1 MREINPP
8 PFKIKMVEQI
18 TLPPLEKRE
27 TRLKQAHFNVFSIPS
42 EDVYIDLLTDSG
54 TSAMSDRQWSAMFLG
69 DEAYAGS
76 KSFYRLQKTVQELFG
91 HTYIIPTH
99 QGRGAEN
106 IFFSSVIKKPKIF
119 IPNNAHFDTT
129 RANIEQLGGQAIDL
143 PCKETL
149 EIDKPYPFKGNMDLE
164 GLKKI
169 IDEKGKDNIPLVM
182 MTITNNSVGGQP
194 ASLENIKAVKA
205 ILDEHDIPFFLD
217 ACRFA
222 ENCYFIQQREAGQA
236 KRPLKDIIHEV
247 FSLADGCTFSGK
259 KDALANIGGFIT
271 LNKKNEKLFQSI
283 CDRLILHEGFKTYG
297 GLAGRDLEAMAQG
310 LKDVIET
317 DYLSFRTKQVE
328 VLGQKLIDQ
337 GISIIRPTGGH
348 AVYMNASH
356 FLPHI
361 SSEQFPGQALV
372 IALYRHFGIRAVE
385 IGSVMFPTNPP
396 PYEFVRLAIPRRVYT
411 NDHILYVAHALG
423 ELYKKRDSIVGVKI
437 VEEPQ
442 FLRHFTAKFAEI
454 TLSKKSPY
462 TTK

>member
-1 MREINPP
+1 MRNILPP

-18 TLPPLEKRE
+18 ALHPVEKRE
-27 TRLKQAHFNVFSIPS
+27 SHLKKAHFNLFQIPS

-54 TSAMSDRQWSAMFLG
+54 TSAMSDRQWSAMLLG

-76 KSFYRLQKTVQELFG
+76 KSFYKLQETVQELFG
-91 HTYIIPTH
+91 HTYVIPTH
-99 QGRGAEN
+99 QGRGAEH
-106 IFFSSVIKKPKIF
+106 IFFSSVIKKPKIL
-119 IPNNAHFDTT
+119 IPNNTHFDTT

-149 EIDKPYPFKGNMDLE
+149 KLDKSYPFKGNMDLE
-164 GLKKI
+164 GLQRI
-169 IDEKGKDNIPLVM
+169 IDEKGKETIPLVM
-182 MTITNNSVGGQP
+182 MTITNNSAGGQP

-222 ENCYFIQQREAGQA
+222 ENCYFIQQREAGQS

-247 FSLADGCTFSGK
+247 FSLVDGCLFSGK
-259 KDALANIGGFIT
+259 KDALVNIGGLIT
-271 LNKKNEKLFQSI
+271 LNKKNEKLFQAI
-283 CDRLILHEGFKTYG
+283 CDKLILHEGFKTYG

-328 VLGQKLIDQ
+328 LLGQKLIDQ

-348 AVYMNASH
+348 AIYVNASH
-356 FLPHI
+356 FLSHI
-361 SSEQFPGQALV
+361 PPEQFPGQALV
-372 IALYRHFGIRAVE
+372 IALYRHFGIRTVE
-385 IGSVMFPTNPP
+385 IGSVMFPKNPP

-423 ELYKKRDSIVGVKI
+423 ELYKKRESIVGVKI
-437 VEEPQ
+437 IEEPQ

-454 TLSKKSPY
+454 IH
-462 TTK
+462 

>member
-1 MREINPP
+1 MLKRTPP
-8 PFKIKMVEQI
+8 PFKIKMVEHI
-18 TLPPLEKRE
+18 TLSPIEKRE
-27 TRLKQAHFNVFSIPS
+27 HVLKKAYFNVFQIPS

-69 DEAYAGS
+69 DESYAGS
-76 KSFYRLQKTVQELFG
+76 KSFYKFQETVQEIFG
-91 HTYIIPTH
+91 HTYVIPTH

-106 IFFSSVIKKPKIF
+106 IFFSSVIEKPKIF
-119 IPNNAHFDTT
+119 IPNNTHFDTT

-149 EIDKPYPFKGNMDLE
+149 QIDNTYPFKGNMDLE
-164 GLKKI
+164 GLQKI
-169 IDEKGKDNIPLVM
+169 IDEKGRENIPLVM
-182 MTITNNSVGGQP
+182 MTLTNNSAGGQP

-205 ILDEHDIPFFLD
+205 ILDKYDIPFFLD
-217 ACRFA
+217 ASRFA
-222 ENCYFIQQREAGQA
+222 ENCYFIQQKEAGQI
-236 KRPLKDIIHEV
+236 KRPLRDIIREV
-247 FSLADGCTFSGK
+247 FSLVDGSIVSGK
-259 KDALANIGGFIT
+259 KDALVNIGGFIT

-283 CDRLILHEGFKTYG
+283 CNRLILHEGFKTYG

-310 LKDVIET
+310 LKEVIEE
-317 DYLSFRTKQVE
+317 DYLLFRTKQVE
-328 VLGQKLIDQ
+328 LLGQKLIDQ

-348 AVYMNASH
+348 AVYVNASH

-361 SSEQFPGQALV
+361 PIEQFPGQALV
-372 IALYRHFGIRAVE
+372 IALYRHFGIRSVE
-385 IGSVMFPTNPP
+385 IGSVMFPTSPP

-423 ELYKKRDSIVGVKI
+423 ELYKKRKSIVGVKI

-454 TLSKKSPY
+454 TSL
-462 TTK
+462 

>member
-1 MREINPP
+1 
-8 PFKIKMVEQI
+8 MVEHI
-18 TLPPLEKRE
+18 TLPSLEKRE
-27 TRLKQAHFNVFSIPS
+27 SSLKKAYFNVFQIPS
-42 EDVYIDLLTDSG
+42 EDVYIDFLTDSG

-69 DEAYAGS
+69 DESYAGS
-76 KSFYRLQKTVQELFG
+76 KSFYKLQETVQELFG
-91 HTYIIPTH
+91 HTYVIPTH
-99 QGRGAEN
+99 QGRGAED
-106 IFFSSVIKKPKIF
+106 ILFSSVIKESKIF
-119 IPNNAHFDTT
+119 IPNNTHFDTT

-149 EIDKPYPFKGNMDLE
+149 EIDKPYLFKGNMDLE
-164 GLKKI
+164 GLQRI
-169 IDEKGKDNIPLVM
+169 IEEKGKDNIPLVM
-182 MTITNNSVGGQP
+182 MTITNNSAGGQP

-205 ILDEHDIPFFLD
+205 ILDKYNIPFFLD

-222 ENCYFIQQREAGQA
+222 ENCYFIQQRETGQFE
-236 KRPLKDIIHEV
+236 RPLKEIIREV

-259 KDALANIGGFIT
+259 KDALVNIGGFIT

-283 CDRLILHEGFKTYG
+283 CNRLILHEGFKTYG

-310 LKDVIET
+310 LKDVIEK

-328 VLGQKLIDQ
+328 LLGQELIDQ

-348 AVYMNASH
+348 AIYVNASH

-361 SSEQFPGQALV
+361 PLEQYPGQALV
-372 IALYRHFGIRAVE
+372 VALYRHFGIRAVE

-411 NDHILYVAHALG
+411 NDHILYVAEALSQ
-423 ELYKKRDSIVGVKI
+423 LYKKRDSILGIKI
-437 VEEPQ
+437 TEEPQ

-454 TLSKKSPY
+454 TPSEK
-462 TTK
+462 T